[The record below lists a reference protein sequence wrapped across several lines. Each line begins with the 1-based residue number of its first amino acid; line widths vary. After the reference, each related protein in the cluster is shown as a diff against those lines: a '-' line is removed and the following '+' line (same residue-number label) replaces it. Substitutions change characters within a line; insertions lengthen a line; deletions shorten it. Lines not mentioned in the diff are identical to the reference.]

1 VATGFFANSNHMAAL
16 LVVCVPILFALVAD
30 VRGGSKNAKTRSA
43 MLLLAAAGI
52 AVIGLGIV
60 LNGSIAVLL
69 LGPPVLL
76 VSATMLLARK
86 TGLRKPLVAL
96 AALGTAATLLVY
108 MSPLHDRIAGGDLTS
123 IEERREMWANTSA
136 AIPQFLPLGS
146 GVSSFP
152 TLYPRYED
160 MAAVTRTYTNHAH
173 NDYLELALETGI
185 PGVLLLIAFLW
196 WWAARTRSIWR
207 PAAPDPYAQAATI
220 ITAALL
226 LHSIVDYPLRTAAL
240 SAVMAAFLAIM
251 AHPRET
257 KKGAEADLWPTRHA
271 EL

>member
-1 VATGFFANSNHMAAL
+1 MAAL
-16 LVVCVPILFALVAD
+16 LVICVPILFALVAD
-30 VRGGSKNAKTRSA
+30 VRERSKNAKTRSA
-43 MLLLAAAGI
+43 ILLLAAGGI
-52 AVIGLGIV
+52 AVIGFGIV

-86 TGLRKPLVAL
+86 TGVRKPLVAL
-96 AALGTAATLLVY
+96 AALGTAAMLVVY
-108 MSPLHDRIAGGDLTS
+108 MSPLHDRIAGDGLTS

-136 AIPQFLPLGS
+136 AIPQFLPFGS

-160 MAAVTRTYTNHAH
+160 MATVTRTYTNHAH

-207 PAAPDPYAQAATI
+207 PVTPDPYAQAATI
-220 ITAALL
+220 VTAALL
-226 LHSIVDYPLRTAAL
+226 LHSIVDYPLRTGAL
-240 SAVMAAFLAIM
+240 SAVMAAFVAIM
-251 AHPRET
+251 ARPRES
-257 KKGAEADLWPTRHA
+257 KQGAEADLWPTRHA
-271 EL
+271 KI